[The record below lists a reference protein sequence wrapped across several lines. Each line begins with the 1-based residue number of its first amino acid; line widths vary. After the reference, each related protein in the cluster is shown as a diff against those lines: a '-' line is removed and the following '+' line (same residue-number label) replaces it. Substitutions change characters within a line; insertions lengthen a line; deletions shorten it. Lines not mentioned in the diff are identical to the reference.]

1 MYTSL
6 TLANPNRRMG
16 LNVDQEL
23 FGVFAF
29 YSTVVVVKMLIM
41 AFLTAK
47 WDMRITSPM
56 IMIKLS
62 YTESYNSSMMI
73 DALMQAEIPHWQPS
87 FPRRCSNCWKC
98 IYNSKFSI

>member
-1 MYTSL
+1 
-6 TLANPNRRMG
+6 MG

-73 DALMQAEIPHWQPS
+73 DALMQAEIPHWQPG
-87 FPRRCSNCWKC
+87 FPRRCTNCWKC
-98 IYNSKFSI
+98 IYNFKFSI